1 MNWEKALKVIGESP
15 GRKEAVA
22 DALAATAEKKR
33 VRRELEEL
41 KAKRKRR
48 GR

>member
-1 MNWEKALKVIGESP
+1 MNWEEALKVIGESP
-15 GRKEAVA
+15 GREEAVA
-22 DALAATAEKKR
+22 DALATTAEKKR
-33 VRRELEEL
+33 VREAFEEL